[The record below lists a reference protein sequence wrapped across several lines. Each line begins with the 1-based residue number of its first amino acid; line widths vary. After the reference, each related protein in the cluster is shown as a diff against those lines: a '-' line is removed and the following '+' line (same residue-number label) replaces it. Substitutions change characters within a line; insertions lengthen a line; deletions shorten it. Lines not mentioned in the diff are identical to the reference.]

1 MELSWD
7 CLFVLFWAQIFAN
20 TTCSK
25 LIALCFFR
33 RCVINVLILHSSLG
47 SERGLRRKSSWEKG
61 LCLPG
66 KGFSKCLDPCDH
78 EGIYKW
84 LISTMP
90 SPEPAPQPPL
100 NSSWTLM
107 NSLCCS
113 KGWRQRRKSLSWGH
127 AVHLQQSMQNLTL
140 PQLTSPCLPS
150 RAHLH
155 HLMGSSWLCPCQP
168 VAGFKDKVQPGS
180 LGWHAEFNPELP
192 WWHRHT
198 QKSCLCLNC
207 SSVEWT
213 SKSTAP
219 YPPSTARLKTN
230 A

>member
-25 LIALCFFR
+25 LIVLCFFR
-33 RCVINVLILHSSLG
+33 RCVINVLIFHSSLR

-61 LCLPG
+61 LCFPRM
-66 KGFSKCLDPCDH
+66 GFSKCLYPCDH
-78 EGIYKW
+78 GDIPKW

-90 SPEPAPQPPL
+90 SPEPSPQPPL
-100 NSSWTLM
+100 NSLWTLM
-107 NSLCCS
+107 NSAS
-113 KGWRQRRKSLSWGH
+113 KPSGNRLPFVFKASRKKH
-127 AVHLQQSMQNLTL
+127 NQ
-140 PQLTSPCLPS
+140 
-150 RAHLH
+150 
-155 HLMGSSWLCPCQP
+155 
-168 VAGFKDKVQPGS
+168 
-180 LGWHAEFNPELP
+180 GWHAELSAELP
-192 WWHRHT
+192 WWHGHT
-198 QKSCLCLNC
+198 QKSCLCLKC

-219 YPPSTARLKTN
+219 CAPLLHNPSRTVRLKTN